1 MELAYEKYALMFK
14 ALSDETRLKIV
25 DMLSCGELCAC
36 EILASLSISQSTL
49 SYHMKLLA
57 DVGLVNVARDG
68 VWMRYT
74 LNLASRDE
82 LAALLLNV
90 TSAKE
95 TCICHLGKIAVCCE
109 ESEAAVT
116 KKEVR
121 IEFLYLDLSVCERCQ
136 GAQNNLDAALRQVSA
151 VLQSAGYK
159 VSVEKIHITSPELA
173 VKYEFLSSPTIRVNG
188 HDIALDVKETTCQSC
203 GDLCGGETQCRSWVY
218 EGQEYEEPPKELI
231 VNGIL
236 QAVFGNGRTAVR
248 AVRQP
253 YLLPENL
260 AAFFAGVA
268 EKKSK

>member
-1 MELAYEKYALMFK
+1 MEIAYEKYALMFK

-109 ESEAAVT
+109 ESEATVT

-136 GAQNNLDAALRQVSA
+136 GAQNNLDAALREVSA
-151 VLQSAGYK
+151 VLQSAGYT
-159 VSVEKIHITSPELA
+159 VSVEKINITSPELA

-188 HDIALDVKETTCQSC
+188 HDIALDVTETTCRSC

-236 QAVFGNGRTAVR
+236 QAVFGNGRIGVR
-248 AVRQP
+248 AVRHP

-260 AAFFAGVA
+260 AAFFAGAA

>member
-1 MELAYEKYALMFK
+1 MEVAYAKYALMFK

-49 SYHMKLLA
+49 SYHMKMLA

-74 LNLASRDE
+74 LNVTGRDE
-82 LAALLLNV
+82 LAAFLANV
-90 TSAKE
+90 TSEKQS
-95 TCICHLGKIAVCCE
+95 CICHQGKTADCGE
-109 ESEAAVT
+109 ESANAAKT
-116 KKEVR
+116 KEVH

-136 GAQNNLDAALRQVSA
+136 GAQNNLDAALREVSA
-151 VLQSAGYK
+151 VLQSAGYT
-159 VSVEKIHITSPELA
+159 VSVEKINITSPELA
-173 VKYEFLSSPTIRVNG
+173 AKYEFISSPTLRVNG
-188 HDIALDVKETTCQSC
+188 HDLAMDVTETTCRSC

-236 QAVFGNGRTAVR
+236 QAVFGSERVVR
-248 AVRQP
+248 AARPP
-253 YLLPENL
+253 YFLPENL
-260 AAFFAGVA
+260 AAFFDGVA
-268 EKKSK
+268 EKKVEQ